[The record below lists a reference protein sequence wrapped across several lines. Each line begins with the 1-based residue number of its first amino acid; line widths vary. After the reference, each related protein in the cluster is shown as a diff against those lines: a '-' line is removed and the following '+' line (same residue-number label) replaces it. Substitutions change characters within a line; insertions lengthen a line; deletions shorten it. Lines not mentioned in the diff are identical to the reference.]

1 MCLGER
7 VSYLEKLTSIPWKD
21 ASAIEAAITQKI
33 PELLA
38 SDQAYQNAR
47 ECSDPQNTRIEGE
60 LAVQRAISVILSDYI
75 ELFHRSGFEV
85 LAAVHDLHRNDAE
98 GVDPATFHAPFSELS
113 RRDLEAAV
121 SHFVVRR
128 A

>member
-1 MCLGER
+1 

-21 ASAIEAAITQKI
+21 AAAIEAAITRKI

-60 LAVQRAISVILSDYI
+60 LAVQRAISFILSDYI
-75 ELFHRSGFEV
+75 ELFQQFTQNAEFREKLTSFV
-85 LAAVHDLHRNDAE
+85 LSVANDLR
-98 GVDPATFHAPFSELS
+98 PS
-113 RRDLEAAV
+113 
-121 SHFVVRR
+121 
-128 A
+128 

>member
-21 ASAIEAAITQKI
+21 VSAIEAAITQKI

-75 ELFHRSGFEV
+75 ELFQQFTQ
-85 LAAVHDLHRNDAE
+85 DAE
-98 GVDPATFHAPFSELS
+98 FREKLTSFVLT
-113 RRDLEAAV
+113 AADD
-121 SHFVVRR
+121 SS
-128 A
+128 